1 MYLSELQKKNS
12 KEKIEFVTGRVLRAK
27 EVVNNS
33 SKTRTDDDIV
43 LLDNEKETE
52 KENNTMHVKLLQFS
66 ENYRPPYYGTW
77 RKSSKF
83 VSPRNPFKKD
93 EVNFPLFL
101 AVLVLCL
108 LHKSFVVHVVHV
120 ATINSEALYPS
131 V

>member
-1 MYLSELQKKNS
+1 MYLIELQKKKS
-12 KEKIEFVTGRVLRAK
+12 KEKIEYVTGRILRAK
-27 EVVNNS
+27 EILNNS
-33 SKTRTDDDIV
+33 CKTGADDDIV

-52 KENNTMHVKLLQFS
+52 KENNNMHVKLLQFS

-93 EVNFPLFL
+93 EVSFPIVFGL
-101 AVLVLCL
+101 LVLSL
-108 LHKSFVVHVVHV
+108 LGSFVVQVVHVV
-120 ATINSEALYPS
+120 TLSSDTLYPS

>member
-1 MYLSELQKKNS
+1 MYLSELRKKKL
-12 KEKIEFVTGRVLRAK
+12 KEKVEYVTGRILRAK
-27 EVVNNS
+27 EILNNS
-33 SKTRTDDDIV
+33 CKTGADDDIV

-52 KENNTMHVKLLQFS
+52 KENNNMHVKLLQFS

-93 EVNFPLFL
+93 EVSFPIVFGL
-101 AVLVLCL
+101 LVLSL
-108 LHKSFVVHVVHV
+108 LLGSFVVHVVHV
-120 ATINSEALYPS
+120 VTLSSDTLYPS